1 MHGLSLRPMKI
12 YDNQGINNS
21 DLFTSPQ
28 NTNIPQ
34 LEKKYRDSQKKKK
47 KKKVQMTYHHSN
59 LIGQID

>member
-34 LEKKYRDSQKKKK
+34 LEKKYR
-47 KKKVQMTYHHSN
+47 
-59 LIGQID
+59 